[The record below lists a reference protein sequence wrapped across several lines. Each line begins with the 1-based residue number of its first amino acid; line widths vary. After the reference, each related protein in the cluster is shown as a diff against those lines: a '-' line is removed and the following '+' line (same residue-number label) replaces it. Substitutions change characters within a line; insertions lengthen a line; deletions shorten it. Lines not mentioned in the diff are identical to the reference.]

1 MYPGNYSTLCLS
13 GGRIRVPGLLVFWTE
28 IPELSMMF
36 PRYYFPE
43 CNLMIILVEYVSD
56 PGISATSLRVVG
68 VVGRAKEAKTGFGPP
83 SVGGDSSRDPVMME
97 ET

>member
-1 MYPGNYSTLCLS
+1 
-13 GGRIRVPGLLVFWTE
+13 
-28 IPELSMMF
+28 MMF

-56 PGISATSLRVVG
+56 PGISGTSLRMVG
-68 VVGRAKEAKTGFGPP
+68 VVGRATKVKTGFSPP